1 MSQLIKMRQRID
13 AIATIKKITHATR
26 LIAMSSHT
34 RLASAEPAMTYYKD
48 EIRRLFAR
56 LMDDQRVGD
65 QRVGDQEEWL
75 PVTAHC
81 SSDAPGSLIILI
93 GSQKGFCGNFNISLF
108 KFFEYQFH
116 AITAA
121 DTVIALGKKAQDY
134 LRKRS
139 IKATDQFSRFNSK
152 TISTI
157 ADLLVSHISAE
168 ATKYKQVVIISNE
181 SRSFFHQ
188 KPIKTV
194 LLPMTP
200 LATAESDLDSY
211 IWPESKDTLLHNV
224 SRLYIQASIEALL
237 FSSLVAEQAARF
249 HSMDNA
255 TRNAKELLET
265 LDRDYNKLR
274 QAKITKELLELSGN
288 FQR

>member
-13 AIATIKKITHATR
+13 AITTIKKITHATR

-34 RLASAEPAMTYYKD
+34 RLANAEPAMTHYKD
-48 EIRRLFAR
+48 EIRRLFGR
-56 LMDDQRVGD
+56 LANDDQRID
-65 QRVGDQEEWL
+65 HQENL
-75 PVTAHC
+75 ITAQC
-81 SSDAPGSLIILI
+81 SPDAPGSLIILI

-108 KFFEYQFH
+108 KFFEYQFPK
-116 AITAA
+116 ITSH
-121 DTVIALGKKAQDY
+121 DTVFALGKKTHDY

-139 IKATDQFSRFNSK
+139 IATTEQFSRFNNK
-152 TISTI
+152 TMSTI
-157 ADLLVSHISAE
+157 ADLLVSHISTE
-168 ATKYKQVVIISNE
+168 ASKYKQVIIISNE

-188 KPIKTV
+188 RPVKNV
-194 LLPMTP
+194 LLPMAP
-200 LATAESDLDSY
+200 LAKTEENLDAY
-211 IWPESKDTLLHNV
+211 IWPESKDALLHDV

-265 LDRDYNKLR
+265 MFRDYNKLR
-274 QAKITKELLELSGN
+274 QSKITKELLELAGN